1 MDKLEEHIEKL
12 RENFTKGTL
21 NEGDVNK
28 NPFLQFRS
36 WLQQAVD
43 SKIHEVQ
50 AMNLATVSSDG
61 KPSSRIVYLREF
73 ENDQFWFYT
82 NYNSEKAQNLQSN
95 PNACLTFFWPEL
107 ERQIRIEG
115 TVEKASKEQSDAYYN
130 ARPYDS
136 KIGAWASEQSH
147 ILTSREAL
155 ENKIDTLKKQFTP
168 ETIVRP
174 EFWGGYILKANYYEF
189 WQGRK
194 SRLHDRICYTP
205 ENNNSWTT
213 SRLAP

>member
-1 MDKLEEHIEKL
+1 MDDLHKHISKL
-12 RENFTKGTL
+12 REDFTSGTL
-21 NEGDVNK
+21 SEADVK
-28 NPFLQFRS
+28 QDPALQFEV

-50 AMNLATVSSDG
+50 AMHLSSVSSEN

-73 ENDQFWFYT
+73 EKNTFSFYT
-82 NYNSEKAQNLQSN
+82 NYNSKKSLELLNN
-95 PNACLTFFWPEL
+95 PNTAITFFWPEL

-115 TVEKASKEQSDAYYN
+115 TVEKASAAQSDAYYN
-130 ARPYDS
+130 QRPYES

-147 ILTSREAL
+147 LLSSREEL
-155 ENKIDTLKKQFTP
+155 EQKVEQLKKQYTP
-168 ETIVRP
+168 ETIARP
-174 EFWGGYILKANYYEF
+174 DFWGGFVLKAKYYEF

-194 SRLHDRICYTP
+194 SRLHDRICYTLK
-205 ENNNSWTT
+205 NNTWKI